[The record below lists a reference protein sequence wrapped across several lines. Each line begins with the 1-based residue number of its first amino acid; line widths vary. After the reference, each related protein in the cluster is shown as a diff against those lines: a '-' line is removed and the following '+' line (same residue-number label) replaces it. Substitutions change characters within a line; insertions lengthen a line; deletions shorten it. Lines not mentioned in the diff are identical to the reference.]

1 MADDSDLL
9 IAITSDEASDSWGF
23 VGVVKIGEVEAYR
36 TIEAFPSHG
45 EAVRATQALV
55 AGALGELLAGQEW
68 RSVREATGK
77 APLRQDFN
85 IGAFQSLRRRPR
97 TPEEP
102 PSG

>member
-9 IAITSDEASDSWGF
+9 ISVSTDEASDSWGF
-23 VGVVKIGEVEAYR
+23 VGLVKVGEVEAYR

-45 EAVRATQALV
+45 EALRATQALV

-77 APLRQDFN
+77 APLRKDFN
-85 IGAFQSLRRRPR
+85 IGAFQSLRRGRP
-97 TPEEP
+97 TEP
-102 PSG
+102 PSS

>member
-9 IAITSDEASDSWGF
+9 IAISTDEASDSWGF
-23 VGVVKIGEVEAYR
+23 VGVVKIGDVEAYR

-45 EAVRATQALV
+45 EALRATQALV

-77 APLRQDFN
+77 PPLRKDFN
-85 IGAFQSLRRRPR
+85 FSAFRWSRGLGKPA
-97 TPEEP
+97 EP
-102 PSG
+102 PTTS